1 MKIPPSTDP
10 KASVPSATHAGA
22 RKAEGATAPVASAGK
37 DSVRLSTHAAGDVQ
51 ATADASFD
59 QSKVEAIKDAIRNGT
74 LTVDANIVTD
84 RMVAQALA
92 LLNKN
97 RG

>member
-10 KASVPSATHAGA
+10 KASVPSATQAGA
-22 RKAEGATAPVASAGK
+22 RRAEGAAASASPSGR
-37 DSVRLSTHAAGDVQ
+37 DSVQLSTHAAGDVK
-51 ATADASFD
+51 ALPDAPFD
-59 QSKVEAIKDAIRNGT
+59 QAKVVAIKEAIRNGT
-74 LTVDANIVTD
+74 LTVDATAVAD

-92 LLNKN
+92 LLDKN